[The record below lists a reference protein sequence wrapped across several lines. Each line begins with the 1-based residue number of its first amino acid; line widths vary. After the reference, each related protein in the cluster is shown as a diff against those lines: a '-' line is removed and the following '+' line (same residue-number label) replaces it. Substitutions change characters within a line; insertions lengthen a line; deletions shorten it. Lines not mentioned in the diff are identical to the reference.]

1 MTLVNASMRGP
12 VLSAALLSLAAA
24 GTAAQSPHSSSAAFD
39 PPAWAFPVQVGAQP
53 LATGTDTAATAT
65 VPTSHA
71 SFSVGRTRDRYDVA
85 DWNPEKHRAAPPIVM
100 HGRKPVV
107 MACGFCHLAD
117 GRGRPENAMIA
128 GLPVD
133 YFAQQVKDMRTHARH
148 TASPVPFASAAA
160 MQQIADS
167 TTDAE
172 VEEAAR
178 YFAKVRARRGS
189 RIIESDSVPLFK
201 TLNGLSTL
209 LPGNEHEALG
219 DRLVEAT
226 LDLRRHELH
235 DPMTEY
241 VAYVPRGSL
250 ARGRVLAL
258 RGPGGG
264 VKGCTSCH
272 GADLRGVK
280 LVPAIAGRYPS
291 YLLRQL
297 IAFRTG
303 ARNGATSA
311 PMHEVA
317 AALSLQD
324 MVAAAAY
331 AGSRAP

>member
-1 MTLVNASMRGP
+1 
-12 VLSAALLSLAAA
+12 
-24 GTAAQSPHSSSAAFD
+24 
-39 PPAWAFPVQVGAQP
+39 
-53 LATGTDTAATAT
+53 
-65 VPTSHA
+65 
-71 SFSVGRTRDRYDVA
+71 
-85 DWNPEKHRAAPPIVM
+85 
-100 HGRKPVV
+100 
-107 MACGFCHLAD
+107 
-117 GRGRPENAMIA
+117 MIA

-133 YFAQQVKDMRTHARH
+133 YFVQQVKDMRTHARH
-148 TASPVPFASAAA
+148 TASPVPFPSAAS

-167 TTDAE
+167 VTDAE

-189 RIIESDSVPLFK
+189 RVVESDSIPLFK

-219 DRLVEAT
+219 ERLVDVT
-226 LDLRRHELH
+226 LDFRRHELH

-280 LVPAIAGRYPS
+280 LVPPIAGRYPS

-311 PMHEVA
+311 PMHDVT

-331 AGSRAP
+331 AGSRTP

>member
-1 MTLVNASMRGP
+1 MALVK
-12 VLSAALLSLAAA
+12 VSARILLLSGAFPFFITPALI
-24 GTAAQSPHSSSAAFD
+24 AQGPHSDTTFEV
-39 PPAWAFPVQVGAQP
+39 PAWAFPVHAGALP
-53 LATGTDTAATAT
+53 PATGRDTAVVAA
-65 VPTSHA
+65 VPTSRA
-71 SFSVGRTRDRYDVA
+71 TFTVGRTRNRFDVA
-85 DWNPEKHRAAPPIVM
+85 DWNPGTHRPPPAIVM
-100 HGRKPVV
+100 HGRKPSI

-133 YFAQQVKDMRTHARH
+133 YFVQQVKDMRTRARH
-148 TASPVPFASAAA
+148 SGSPLPFPSAAS
-160 MQQIADS
+160 MLQIADS
-167 TTDAE
+167 VTDTE
-172 VEEAAR
+172 VAEAAR
-178 YFAKVRARRGS
+178 YFSTVRARRGS
-189 RIIESDSVPLFK
+189 RVVESDSIPRFM

-209 LPGNEHEALG
+209 LPGNEREALG
-219 DRLVEAT
+219 DRLIDVT

-280 LVPAIAGRYPS
+280 LVPPIAGRYPS

-303 ARNGATSA
+303 ARNGPTSA
-311 PMHEVA
+311 PMHEVT
-317 AALSLQD
+317 AALSLRD
-324 MVAAAAY
+324 MIAAAAY